1 MAKSFRFSPVKW
13 RNPEHMPLIQLH
25 LFTNL
30 SPPLINLAFARQL
43 FDFGMIATGNHN
55 FEKFAALCNAPGGS
69 QGCFAPG
76 NGGRLRASPTDS
88 EDFGDNHSTKHSIA
102 RASGRQ
108 VGDPYGTPK
117 IFDLQQ
123 PTYYTPSVRGGAKA
137 ASPLGSPGWRPL
149 RCNSTDNAFIYS

>member
-30 SPPLINLAFARQL
+30 SPPLISLAFARQL

-55 FEKFAALCNAPGGS
+55 FERFVALCNAPGGS

-76 NGGRLRASPTDS
+76 NGGRLRASPTELQKFLTCNNQRTTPPQS
-88 EDFGDNHSTKHSIA
+88 EVEP
-102 RASGRQ
+102 RRLRRSGRQ
-108 VGDPYGTPK
+108 VGDPYVAILLTMRSYILSSCNRRGYWR
-117 IFDLQQ
+117 IFLDK
-123 PTYYTPSVRGGAKA
+123 PIKR
-137 ASPLGSPGWRPL
+137 
-149 RCNSTDNAFIYS
+149 